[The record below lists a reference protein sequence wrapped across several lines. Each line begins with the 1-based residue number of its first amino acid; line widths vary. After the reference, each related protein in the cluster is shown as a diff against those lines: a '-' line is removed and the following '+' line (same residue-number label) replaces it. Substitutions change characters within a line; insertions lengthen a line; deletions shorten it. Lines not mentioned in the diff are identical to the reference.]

1 MEEKENIEVN
11 EIKKINFF
19 KKIWW
24 SITKVSKY
32 EEMAKEGLGT
42 AIKYFLILIFLL
54 SIILAAVATYIQST
68 IIDDAMKYL
77 DEILPELTFANN
89 ELNVETEEVII
100 LDDEKFTTYFGYTV
114 VINPYLERQQAI
126 DEYYKLAT
134 GNRNCVVFL
143 SNEVVNI
150 SVNYKE
156 TQTEIPEGVEV
167 YSYTDHASKYLT
179 DTSKEY
185 KKQDIINVLSESIS
199 YEYYFG
205 GYLISYII
213 MLLVFYLLYII
224 TIALSIF
231 IVAKLLKINE
241 KLKLIFIKTIYAI
254 TLSAILYVLY
264 ALISYFT
271 KITIPYFDV
280 IDIAVAY
287 IYLGII
293 MAKQKKM

>member
-1 MEEKENIEVN
+1 MAENENVEVK

-24 SITKVSKY
+24 SITKINKY
-32 EEMAKEGLGT
+32 DELAGDGLGS
-42 AIKYFLILIFLL
+42 AIRYFFILVLIL
-54 SIILAAVATYIQST
+54 SIILTIVATYIQST
-68 IIDDAMKYL
+68 VINDAMKYL
-77 DEILPELTFANN
+77 DETLPEMTFANN
-89 ELNVETEEVII
+89 ELTVETDEVTI
-100 LDDEKFTTYFGYTV
+100 LDDEKFATYFGYTV
-114 VINPYLERQQAI
+114 VINPYLEKQQAI
-126 DEYYKLAT
+126 DEYYKLAK

-150 SVNYKE
+150 SSNYDANTESSSGVESYSYKE
-156 TQTEIPEGVEV
+156 
-167 YSYTDHASKYLT
+167 HASKYLK
-179 DTSKEY
+179 DISKEY
-185 KKQDIINVLSESIS
+185 KKQDIINVLNESIS

-213 MLLVFYLLYII
+213 MLLLFYVLYIV
-224 TIALSIF
+224 TIALSMF
-231 IVAKLLKINE
+231 LVAKLLKIDE
-241 KLKLIFIKTIYAI
+241 KLKVMFVKTIYAI

-280 IDIAVAY
+280 IDIAIAY

-293 MAKQKKM
+293 IGKQKNN